1 VIEAAAAGTGKVSSM
16 TVFAVE
22 YVYAADSDAGRDE
35 YRPAHR
41 EWLNGFASAGRLL
54 ASGPYADGA
63 GALLIFTAEDES
75 GLLQELKQDPFNV
88 QNFVSA
94 LKVTEWKPVTGAF
107 ADYA

>member
-1 VIEAAAAGTGKVSSM
+1 VIDPAVPEAGKVSTM

-22 YVYAADSDAGRDE
+22 YVYAADSEAARDE

-41 EWLNGFASAGRLL
+41 EWLNGFVAGGRLL

-63 GALLIFTAEDES
+63 GALLIFTAEDEA

-88 QNFVSA
+88 QNLVSA
-94 LKVTEWKPVTGAF
+94 LKVTEWQPVTGAF